1 MQIRRRLVRME
12 SLFNAARSSASTNY
26 TSEDMSSDKIK
37 ISVIGVGGAGCNT
50 INRLSKMGIKSAET
64 IAVNTDQLHLKM
76 VEASK
81 RILIGKNITKGLGAG
96 GFPEVAQKC
105 AEASK
110 DKLQEAIAGSE
121 LVFISAGM
129 GGGTGTG
136 AAPVIAEVARKE
148 GAIVISMVTLPFSL
162 ERARIKKALWGLE
175 QLKNVS
181 DTIVV
186 VDNNRLVSYVPNLPM
201 NQAFAIADEIV
212 SRAVKGIS
220 DTITFPSLINI
231 DFADVKSIMG
241 KAGIAVIS
249 VGEGKGNDRVKQ
261 VVRNTLDHPLLD
273 ADYRGAKGA
282 LIHINGGSN
291 LALGEATQIGE
302 QITSE
307 FDDKANVIWGAR
319 LVPEMNETVTV
330 TSIMTGIHY
339 KLLEDKLSQQ
349 ADAQKDDKLLLGVE
363 GIQYL

>member
-1 MQIRRRLVRME
+1 ME
-12 SLFNAARSSASTNY
+12 SLFNAARASSCTPQK
-26 TSEDMSSDKIK
+26 EDMSSDKIK

-50 INRLSKMGIKSAET
+50 INRLSKLGIKSADT

-76 VEASK
+76 VDANK
-81 RILIGKNITKGLGAG
+81 RLLIGGSITRGLGAG

-105 AEASK
+105 AESCR
-110 DKLQEAIAGSE
+110 DKLKEAVAGSE
-121 LVFISAGM
+121 LVFIAAGL

-136 AAPVIAEVARKE
+136 AAPIIADVARKE

-175 QLKNVS
+175 QLKNAS
-181 DTIVV
+181 DTVVV
-186 VDNNRLVSYVPNLPM
+186 VDNNKLTSYVPNLPM

-241 KAGIAVIS
+241 GAGIAMIS
-249 VGEGKGNDRVKQ
+249 MGDGTGSDRVRQ
-261 VVRNTLDHPLLD
+261 VVKNTLANPLLD
-273 ADYRGAKGA
+273 VDCTGAKGA

-291 LALGEATQIGE
+291 LTLGEATEIGE
-302 QITSE
+302 KVTE
-307 FDDKANVIWGAR
+307 NFDAKANVIWGAR
-319 LVPEMNETVTV
+319 LNPDVGEKVTV
-330 TSIMTGIHY
+330 TSIITGIHY
-339 KLLEDKLSQQ
+339 KHLLESQAAAAQPDK
-349 ADAQKDDKLLLGVE
+349 QKQELLLGVE
-363 GIQYL
+363 DLHYL